1 MDSTS
6 SSASSSPSPSPSPSR
21 YGIVEM
27 ELDAAVALANL
38 AGQAAAVG
46 TSSPAHD
53 NPTQGICSSS
63 AAAEHSSDMAGSR
76 SLRPSTKRGTRQ
88 SMTQA
93 EKEER
98 RMRRV
103 LANRESARQT
113 IRRRQALRDELT
125 KKVAYLRLENDSM
138 KLEKELATQE
148 YLSLRGTNALLK
160 EQIAITVRGEIDINS
175 AATEME
181 PSDQQT
187 AAGSVRPLF
196 VPACAW
202 FLPLPHEGS
211 TGIGSS
217 SSLTPCQ
224 SAAENEK
231 GPRGDLQVK
240 LATTEDEQYQDAG
253 SRQIQTPD
261 EVLHKVATASAAA
274 AEARKRRKELTKLKH
289 HYAR

>member
-1 MDSTS
+1 M
-6 SSASSSPSPSPSPSR
+6 
-21 YGIVEM
+21 
-27 ELDAAVALANL
+27 
-38 AGQAAAVG
+38 
-46 TSSPAHD
+46 
-53 NPTQGICSSS
+53 
-63 AAAEHSSDMAGSR
+63 
-76 SLRPSTKRGTRQ
+76 
-88 SMTQA
+88 
-93 EKEER
+93 
-98 RMRRV
+98 
-103 LANRESARQT
+103 
-113 IRRRQALRDELT
+113 
-125 KKVAYLRLENDSM
+125 
-138 KLEKELATQE
+138 
-148 YLSLRGTNALLK
+148 
-160 EQIAITVRGEIDINS
+160 RGEIDINS